1 MIFSTQRQLPARAG
15 RPTLVLSALLLLAF
29 ACLPASAA
37 ANSGIQYEDAPP
49 TVTGDKAPRGQEP
62 PAGKSDA
69 GGGSG
74 SGGGTATTGKG
85 GTAKQAGGGDARQGG
100 QAGSGATGDSGQGDA
115 AGDGAGGDEAE
126 ALAAAPASSDDDGS
140 SPLVPILIAIAVL
153 AAISIGAVMIR
164 RHRGDGGEDSGPD
177 VSPEAS

>member
-29 ACLPASAA
+29 DCLPASAA

-49 TVTGDKAPRGQEP
+49 TVTGDRAPGGQQP

-69 GGGSG
+69 GGSG
-74 SGGGTATTGKG
+74 SGGGTATGKG
-85 GTAKQAGGGDARQGG
+85 GSGKQAGGGNARQGG
-100 QAGSGATGDSGQGDA
+100 QAGSGATGERGQGDA

-126 ALAAAPASSDDDGS
+126 ALAAAPASSDGGGS

-164 RHRGDGGEDSGPD
+164 RHRGEGGEDSGPD